1 MIIFYDSKGKE
12 IMRVKAIEHM
22 NVNELYDEEA
32 KVTKAL
38 ATNAGAKDYLDT
50 IHREMKRRERN
61 SL

>member
-12 IMRVKAIEHM
+12 IGRVKVIEHM

-38 ATNAGAKDYLDT
+38 DTNEGAKDYLDT